1 MTEAATQIPLSAVIP
16 IFAAISD
23 ASGGLRQ
30 RDWERF
36 KQLEMEFANNHGV
49 ETWADVFNFR
59 VLPALDKETKTWV
72 LVQKCSKGYAVRN
85 LD

>member
-1 MTEAATQIPLSAVIP
+1 MTETATQIPLSTVIP

-23 ASGGLRQ
+23 RN
-30 RDWERF
+30 WVKF
-36 KQLEMEFANNHGV
+36 KELELEFANNHGI

-72 LVQKCSKGYAVRN
+72 LVQKCSKGYTVREVA
-85 LD
+85 

>member
-23 ASGGLRQ
+23 

>member
-23 ASGGLRQ
+23 

-36 KQLEMEFANNHGV
+36 KQLEMEFANNHGI

>member
-23 ASGGLRQ
+23 G
-30 RDWERF
+30 DWERF